1 MIAKAVNSLRIVF
14 QRFAVGRMTVF
25 DILYRCA
32 AEILD
37 TKPRKRRS
45 VTKSADFLGLSIDDT
60 FRIATMDKQQYYEEW
75 NRRAD
80 EASLND
86 LHQARL
92 YNQFDY
98 YVSMLPYEHRK
109 NSWYYITKA
118 LPRNGI
124 LLEYG
129 CGSGVLTEWVLKRRP
144 DVTCIVADIPSRTL
158 DFVRWKFGSKVTV
171 VEIQPGGV
179 PKFDV
184 QFDVIACLDVLEHTP
199 NPVDIADLLSRI
211 LKPGGKLFIDFIGYS
226 GMTKSYG
233 SNLLSAQE
241 QRTSTINLLNTKL
254 RPIREIPVTISDDY
268 WGVYTRKNLEG
279 C

>member
-1 MIAKAVNSLRIVF
+1 
-14 QRFAVGRMTVF
+14 
-25 DILYRCA
+25 
-32 AEILD
+32 
-37 TKPRKRRS
+37 
-45 VTKSADFLGLSIDDT
+45 
-60 FRIATMDKQQYYEEW
+60 
-75 NRRAD
+75 
-80 EASLND
+80 
-86 LHQARL
+86 
-92 YNQFDY
+92 
-98 YVSMLPYEHRK
+98 
-109 NSWYYITKA
+109 
-118 LPRNGI
+118 
-124 LLEYG
+124 
-129 CGSGVLTEWVLKRRP
+129 
-144 DVTCIVADIPSRTL
+144 
-158 DFVRWKFGSKVTV
+158 VTV